1 MATDSRGGVVELSS
15 GKNDT
20 SATNA
25 SGTNEPNASG
35 TDEQAFSIDSEQ
47 IDELPG
53 KKRQQSEELDIGDI
67 FELLK
72 NERRRR
78 VIRFLN
84 EQEDG
89 VTTLNVLAEH
99 IAALENDIDVSQL
112 SSSQRKRV
120 YIGLYQC
127 HLPKMD
133 EYGVVDFQK
142 NRGIITLKNTAQI
155 ERYLPTK
162 DGEVPGDRDP
172 DGNVSTDESTDI
184 ETEAIEGNGR
194 SDLFAA
200 SAIAVVVAIGAVGIG
215 PLAAVPSGLWI
226 AVSLAALLWFARD

>member
-1 MATDSRGGVVELSS
+1 MAIDGRGGVVEWSN
-15 GKNDT
+15 GENDT
-20 SATNA
+20 AASNA
-25 SGTNEPNASG
+25 SGTNER
-35 TDEQAFSIDSEQ
+35 TLSIDSKQ
-47 IDELPG
+47 LSELPG
-53 KKRQQSEELDIGDI
+53 KKRQQSEELDIGDV

-84 EQEDG
+84 KQEDG
-89 VTTLNVLAEH
+89 VTTLNVMAEH

-133 EYGVVDFQK
+133 EYGVIDFQK

-155 ERYLPTK
+155 EPYLPAAE
-162 DGEVPGDRDP
+162 DAEVPGDHGP
-172 DGNVSTDESTDI
+172 DEDVSTDESTDVDA
-184 ETEAIEGNGR
+184 EAIEETGR

-200 SAIAVVVAIGAVGIG
+200 SAIAVAVAIGAVGVG

-226 AVSLAALLWFARD
+226 AISLAALLWFARE

>member
-1 MATDSRGGVVELSS
+1 MVEWSTDENAVSPNPNGRELSI
-15 GKNDT
+15 D
-20 SATNA
+20 A
-25 SGTNEPNASG
+25 
-35 TDEQAFSIDSEQ
+35 EQLD
-47 IDELPG
+47 DLPG
-53 KKRQQSEELDIGDI
+53 KKRQCDGELDIGDV

-89 VTTLNVLAEH
+89 VTTLNVMAEH

-133 EYGVVDFQK
+133 EYGVIDFQK
-142 NRGIITLKNTAQI
+142 NRGIITLKNTTQL
-155 ERYLPTK
+155 ESYLPNE
-162 DGEVPGDRDP
+162 DGEGSATEDRTETGDVGDV
-172 DGNVSTDESTDI
+172 DA
-184 ETEAIEGNGR
+184 EANLER

-200 SAIAVVVAIGAVGIG
+200 SAIAAAVAIGAVGLG

-226 AVSLAALLWFARD
+226 AVSLVALLWFARN

>member
-1 MATDSRGGVVELSS
+1 MVEWSTDENAVSPNPNGRELSI
-15 GKNDT
+15 D
-20 SATNA
+20 A
-25 SGTNEPNASG
+25 
-35 TDEQAFSIDSEQ
+35 EQLD
-47 IDELPG
+47 DLPG
-53 KKRQQSEELDIGDI
+53 KKRQRDGELDIGDV

-89 VTTLNVLAEH
+89 VTTLNVMAEH

-133 EYGVVDFQK
+133 EYGVIDFQK
-142 NRGIITLKNTAQI
+142 NRGIITLKNTTQL
-155 ERYLPTK
+155 ESYLPNE
-162 DGEVPGDRDP
+162 DGEGSATEDRTETGDVGDV
-172 DGNVSTDESTDI
+172 DA
-184 ETEAIEGNGR
+184 EANLER

-200 SAIAVVVAIGAVGIG
+200 SAIAAAVAIGAVGLG

-226 AVSLAALLWFARD
+226 AVSLVALLWFARN

>member
-1 MATDSRGGVVELSS
+1 MATNGRGGVVEWSTD
-15 GKNDT
+15 GTTIAANENDD
-20 SATNA
+20 AN
-25 SGTNEPNASG
+25 GREL
-35 TDEQAFSIDSEQ
+35 SIDGDQ
-47 IDELPG
+47 LDGLPG
-53 KKRQQSEELDIGDI
+53 KKRQQSEELDIGDV

-89 VTTLNVLAEH
+89 VTTLNVMAEH

-133 EYGVVDFQK
+133 EYGVIDFQK
-142 NRGIITLKNTAQI
+142 NRGIITLKNTTQL
-155 ERYLPTK
+155 EPYLPDE
-162 DGEVPGDRDP
+162 DGEETAASGPIKADD
-172 DGNVSTDESTDI
+172 VS
-184 ETEAIEGNGR
+184 ETEPVAGGETEK

-200 SAIAVVVAIGAVGIG
+200 SAIAVAVAIGAVGLG

-226 AVSLAALLWFARD
+226 AISLASLLWFARD

>member
-1 MATDSRGGVVELSS
+1 MVEWSTDENTVSPNPNGRELSI
-15 GKNDT
+15 D
-20 SATNA
+20 A
-25 SGTNEPNASG
+25 
-35 TDEQAFSIDSEQ
+35 EQLD
-47 IDELPG
+47 DLPG
-53 KKRQQSEELDIGDI
+53 KKRQRDSELDIGDV

-89 VTTLNVLAEH
+89 VTTLNVMAEH

-133 EYGVVDFQK
+133 EYGVIDFQK
-142 NRGIITLKNTAQI
+142 NRGIITLKNTTQL
-155 ERYLPTK
+155 ESYLPDE
-162 DGEVPGDRDP
+162 DGEGSATEDRTETGDVD
-172 DGNVSTDESTDI
+172 DVD
-184 ETEAIEGNGR
+184 TEANPER

-200 SAIAVVVAIGAVGIG
+200 SAIAAAVAIGAVGIG
-215 PLAAVPSGLWI
+215 PLAAIPSGLWI
-226 AVSLAALLWFARD
+226 AVSLVALLWFARS

>member
-1 MATDSRGGVVELSS
+1 MLATPMATDGRGGMVEWSTDENAVSPNPNGRELSI
-15 GKNDT
+15 D
-20 SATNA
+20 A
-25 SGTNEPNASG
+25 
-35 TDEQAFSIDSEQ
+35 EQLD
-47 IDELPG
+47 DLPG
-53 KKRQQSEELDIGDI
+53 KKRQRDGELDIGDV

-89 VTTLNVLAEH
+89 VTTLNVMAEH

-133 EYGVVDFQK
+133 EYGVIDFQK
-142 NRGIITLKNTAQI
+142 NRGIITLKNTTQL
-155 ERYLPTK
+155 ESYLPNE
-162 DGEVPGDRDP
+162 DGEGSATEDRTETGDVGDV
-172 DGNVSTDESTDI
+172 DA
-184 ETEAIEGNGR
+184 EANLER

-200 SAIAVVVAIGAVGIG
+200 SAIAAAVAIGAVGLG

-226 AVSLAALLWFARD
+226 AVSLVALLWFARN

>member
-1 MATDSRGGVVELSS
+1 MATDGRGGMVEWSTDENAVSPNPNGRELSI
-15 GKNDT
+15 D
-20 SATNA
+20 A
-25 SGTNEPNASG
+25 
-35 TDEQAFSIDSEQ
+35 EQLD
-47 IDELPG
+47 DLPG
-53 KKRQQSEELDIGDI
+53 KKRQRDGELDIGDV

-89 VTTLNVLAEH
+89 VTTLNVMAEH

-133 EYGVVDFQK
+133 EYGVIDFQK
-142 NRGIITLKNTAQI
+142 NRGIITLKNTTQL
-155 ERYLPTK
+155 ESYLPNE
-162 DGEVPGDRDP
+162 DGEGSATEDRTETGDVGDV
-172 DGNVSTDESTDI
+172 DA
-184 ETEAIEGNGR
+184 EANLER

-200 SAIAVVVAIGAVGIG
+200 SAIAAAVAIGAVGLG

-226 AVSLAALLWFARD
+226 AVSLVALLWFARN